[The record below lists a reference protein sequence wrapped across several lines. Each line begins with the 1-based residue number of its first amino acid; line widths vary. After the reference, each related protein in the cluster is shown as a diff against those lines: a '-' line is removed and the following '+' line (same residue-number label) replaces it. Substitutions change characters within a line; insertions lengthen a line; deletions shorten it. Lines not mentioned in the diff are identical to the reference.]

1 MFPSIQSSRP
11 DNDYRKMA
19 AHMSSTKKDRT
30 ALKKYDTLQ
39 VVVVEDHHEVFT
51 LVTVTMQ
58 F

>member
-1 MFPSIQSSRP
+1 
-11 DNDYRKMA
+11 MA

-30 ALKKYDTLQ
+30 AFKKYDTLQ